1 MTIFG
6 GEHMVKEIQGAGFL
20 VYQYYSIQQDEIF
33 VLARVDNDILTQ
45 FADTIDYRMLLD
57 VLFVLNP
64 SRAMASLKFSSVSLS
79 YRKLLMSTTRSRAV
93 LSLSHEFHLAHS
105 PLLVAWRGS
114 DVVAVTSTS
123 PPRLD
128 KGKCI
133 GS

>member
-64 SRAMASLKFSSVSLS
+64 QQSDGFFEILICESLVQEAVDEHHQISGSPVSLS
-79 YRKLLMSTTRSRAV
+79 RVSFGTQ
-93 LSLSHEFHLAHS
+93 
-105 PLLVAWRGS
+105 
-114 DVVAVTSTS
+114 STS
-123 PPRLD
+123 RRLARFRCCC
-128 KGKCI
+128 GHLHI
-133 GS
+133 ATTAR